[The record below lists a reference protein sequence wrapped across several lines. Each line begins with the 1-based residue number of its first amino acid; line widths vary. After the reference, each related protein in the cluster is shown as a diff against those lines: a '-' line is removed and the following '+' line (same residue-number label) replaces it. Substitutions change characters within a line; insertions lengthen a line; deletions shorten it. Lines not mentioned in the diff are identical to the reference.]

1 MEKYTITTDK
11 DGYVLSI
18 SHTAKDDV
26 SLDLATLDLDYLNA
40 YRYIDGVLWLDEDR
54 KAQIIAEREAEAKA
68 TQIEEL
74 KQFLNST
81 DYVIAE
87 TFEKV
92 MSLNNAVTF
101 IADFIKIMIEFKT
114 KYATILAERAAA
126 RQIIEDNTETK

>member
-1 MEKYTITTDK
+1 MLYSISTDK
-11 DGYVLSI
+11 NNYVSAIYNGLN
-18 SHTAKDDV
+18 DNV
-26 SLDLATLDLDYLNA
+26 ELDLAIIDMEYLNA
-40 YRYIDGVLWLDEDR
+40 YKYIDGVLSFDEDR
-54 KAQIIAEREAEAKA
+54 KSLIIAEREAENKERHIA
-68 TQIEEL
+68 EL
-74 KQFLNST
+74 KQFLNDT

-114 KYATILAERAAA
+114 KYATILAERATA